1 MLLLSKGQR
10 IWIKT
15 DVCVVEIL
23 NNYFIRFWEEI
34 DSETSDTS
42 FRVNTVGSWLVIF
55 HNNEPF
61 EIVFLSLSN
70 ETFKKKNLLFQN
82 AISIQKYL
90 IHTCTLSKIISLDMP
105 LSCVL
110 EAGYFHGLILIS
122 SLIIKFSIWPEFF
135 FHIINPSSISTR
147 YIFSYNP
154 Q

>member
-70 ETFKKKNLLFQN
+70 ETFKKKKPFISKCNLHTEIFNPYLYTFKNNKSWHAFVMCFGSWLLSWAHFNFFPYNKVLNLTRIFFSHYKPLFNQHPV
-82 AISIQKYL
+82 YL
-90 IHTCTLSKIISLDMP
+90 
-105 LSCVL
+105 
-110 EAGYFHGLILIS
+110 
-122 SLIIKFSIWPEFF
+122 
-135 FHIINPSSISTR
+135 
-147 YIFSYNP
+147 
-154 Q
+154 